1 MTTLQ
6 QQRTEAPSGASQSD
20 GLSRFIAAG
29 AWVAMAGGSAMVAS
43 LLLEWLVVPHEQLG
57 TEAFLTSSYL
67 VSSGLRL
74 LSLALLPW
82 ALIGIYERQ
91 SRSAGAFG
99 LWAFAL
105 VFLGAT
111 LTVGNAWAEVFV
123 WPTLAQAAPGMM
135 SGSVADMS
143 SYLVAG
149 LNVSF
154 PLFGLGLI
162 LFGVATFRAGVYPRW
177 AAVLLAV
184 SIPVTMFLDPTP
196 GTFQESIGQILLGT
210 SVAAL
215 GWHALRTTPSS
226 TGGGR
231 RSPTGQSPQRPVED
245 AGVPPDSPGRKTQ
258 AEQGSRTA
266 TTRGER

>member
-6 QQRTEAPSGASQSD
+6 QQSTGGSSRALHAD
-20 GLSRFIAAG
+20 GLSRFIGAGGWAA
-29 AWVAMAGGSAMVAS
+29 MIGGSAMAVS
-43 LLLEWLVVPHEQLG
+43 LLMDWLVVPHEQLG
-57 TEAFLTSSYL
+57 VEAFLTSSYL

-74 LSLALLPW
+74 LSLVLLPW
-82 ALIGIYERQ
+82 ALIGIYGRQ

-99 LWAFAL
+99 LLAFAL

-143 SYLVAG
+143 PYLVAG

-162 LFGVATFRAGVYPRW
+162 LFGAATFWAGVYPRW
-177 AAVLLAV
+177 AAVLLIL

-196 GTFQESIGQILLGT
+196 GTFQESIGQILLGI

-215 GWHALRTTPSS
+215 GLHAVRMVPTNEPS
-226 TGGGR
+226 
-231 RSPTGQSPQRPVED
+231 
-245 AGVPPDSPGRKTQ
+245 
-258 AEQGSRTA
+258 
-266 TTRGER
+266 